1 MNTRPMKSIASHL
14 ISFGFIV
21 LFLFSLAAC
30 KKQGLGQGGFESP
43 GRELS
48 IQDFLEKGTALTKTF
63 SGPALS
69 TGALPLETVRDE
81 TALEYSV
88 YRVKSGDMI
97 GVLADDFGLT
107 QDTLIS
113 VNAIRQTRL
122 LQVGQYLKIPSMSG
136 IIYTVRTD
144 GETIE
149 AIAKKYEVDEK
160 KCAKT
165 NNLLVSQSLNAGT
178 ALFIPDAELD
188 WVTRQEING
197 DLFIR
202 PLRSSYYFSSYFGWR
217 NSPFT
222 GQRTFHNGIDMAAPR
237 GTYIYPALAGTV
249 STVSYDNVYGNYV
262 IVTHHS
268 GYKTLYGHMS
278 ETLVRKGQ
286 YLTTESRLGRVGSTG
301 MSTGDHLHFTVF
313 KNGVAVNPQ
322 ALWR

>member
-1 MNTRPMKSIASHL
+1 MKQRRNLFNLKLTFILVLLLFFFIA
-14 ISFGFIV
+14 
-21 LFLFSLAAC
+21 C
-30 KKQGLGQGGFESP
+30 QKQSLGQGGFERP
-43 GRELS
+43 GRDRFAQE
-48 IQDFLEKGTALTKTF
+48 FLETKDGLYAV
-63 SGPALS
+63 SGLSLS
-69 TGALPLETVRDE
+69 TGIIPIEENVDE
-81 TALEYSV
+81 ADLEYSV

-97 GVLADDFGLT
+97 GVLADEFGLT

-113 VNAIRQTRL
+113 VNAIKQTRL
-122 LQVGQYLKIPSMSG
+122 LQVGQYLKVPSMSG
-136 IIYTVRTD
+136 IVYTVRTD
-144 GETIE
+144 GETID
-149 AIAKKYEVDEK
+149 AIAKKYEVDEE

-165 NNLLVSQSLNAGT
+165 NSLLVSENLKAGT
-178 ALFIPDAELD
+178 SLFVPDAELD

-249 STVSYDNVYGNYV
+249 TTVSYDNVYGNYV

-278 ETLVRKGQ
+278 ETLARKGQ
-286 YLTTESRLGRVGSTG
+286 SVNTETRIGRVGNTGLSTG
-301 MSTGDHLHFTVF
+301 NHLHFTVF

>member
-1 MNTRPMKSIASHL
+1 MKKTYILHVL
-14 ISFGFIV
+14 KLSFFV
-21 LFLFSLAAC
+21 LLVFFFTAC
-30 KKQGLGQGGFESP
+30 QKQSLGQGGFESS
-43 GRELS
+43 GRDILVKDFFESETGLAGVSGLSLSLGIIPPKEL
-48 IQDFLEKGTALTKTF
+48 D
-63 SGPALS
+63 
-69 TGALPLETVRDE
+69 DE
-81 TALEYSV
+81 DLEYSV

-97 GVLADDFGLT
+97 GVLADEFGLT

-122 LQVGQYLKIPSMSG
+122 LQVGQYLKVPSMSG

-144 GETIE
+144 GETVE
-149 AIAKKYEVDEK
+149 AIAKKYEVDEE

-165 NNLLVSQSLNAGT
+165 NKVSASQALQAGT
-178 ALFIPDAELD
+178 SLFVPGAELD

-249 STVSYDNVYGNYV
+249 TTVSYDNVYGNYV

-278 ETLVRKGQ
+278 ETLARRGQ
-286 YLTTESRLGRVGSTG
+286 AVSTDSRIGRVGSTG

-322 ALWR
+322 GLWR